1 MLQVIWQADFYGD
14 PERDYLHL
22 DLHVTYADVIIV
34 CFHDTLYQLKYF
46 EQHVR
51 RQRSLTK
58 NLHMALIGYKKH
70 VLHIL

>member
-46 EQHVR
+46 ELQCTLEINFACSDH
-51 RQRSLTK
+51 
-58 NLHMALIGYKKH
+58 NDPD
-70 VLHIL
+70 